1 MYSGMLTYEH
11 EYTCTQIILTFIYI
25 YIYMYT
31 YCAHKMLV
39 LLFNTSRS
47 FRLEPFPL
55 CSYHSISLKHSAV
68 TMMTWCLPF
77 YQNAACH
84 SKVPPTD
91 SAWYKSMA
99 FAIELSTEHS
109 VIQMLRTGFGDHP
122 VSAGLGWA
130 EIIYAKKKRWKS
142 KRCQSISIS
151 HWCYSLLRQLKQIV
165 FSEQFKEI

>member
-1 MYSGMLTYEH
+1 
-11 EYTCTQIILTFIYI
+11 
-25 YIYMYT
+25 
-31 YCAHKMLV
+31 
-39 LLFNTSRS
+39 
-47 FRLEPFPL
+47 
-55 CSYHSISLKHSAV
+55 
-68 TMMTWCLPF
+68 MMTWCLPF

-130 EIIYAKKKRWKS
+130 EIIYAKKKGGNQRDVKVYPYHIGAIVYWDSWS
-142 KRCQSISIS
+142 K
-151 HWCYSLLRQLKQIV
+151 
-165 FSEQFKEI
+165 